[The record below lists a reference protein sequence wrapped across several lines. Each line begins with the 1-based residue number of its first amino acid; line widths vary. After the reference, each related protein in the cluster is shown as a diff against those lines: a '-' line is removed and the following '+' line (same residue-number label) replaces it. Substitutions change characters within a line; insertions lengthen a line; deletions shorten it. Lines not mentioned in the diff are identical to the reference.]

1 MQTHNHD
8 EDDYRYPIKESPT
21 TEDVEGTQSVVGP
34 IQPRESLEELRK
46 FLLPLMAGVCDR

>member
-8 EDDYRYPIKESPT
+8 EDDYRYPKKETPT

>member
-8 EDDYRYPIKESPT
+8 EDDYRYPIEETPT
-21 TEDVEGTQSVVGP
+21 TEDVEDIQSVAGP